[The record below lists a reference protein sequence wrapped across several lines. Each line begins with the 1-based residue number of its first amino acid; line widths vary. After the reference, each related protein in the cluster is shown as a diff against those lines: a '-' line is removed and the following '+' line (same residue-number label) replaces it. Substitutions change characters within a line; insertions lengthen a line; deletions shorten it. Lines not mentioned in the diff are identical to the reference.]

1 VIRLLAIGAWTCAAT
16 LLSGI
21 VALSWQSGELPKVEA
36 VSLFG
41 GLTAVRLP
49 LISVPIIRDGRVQG
63 YAVAKLAF
71 AVDSGLLK
79 QLSIKPE
86 LILLDEAIR
95 AIYADEA
102 LDFRKLER
110 QKLSQLSHTLAENIN
125 SRVSAN
131 LVHEVLIEELNY
143 LSKEEVRRRS
153 RS

>member
-1 VIRLLAIGAWTCAAT
+1 M
-16 LLSGI
+16 
-21 VALSWQSGELPKVEA
+21 
-36 VSLFG
+36 
-41 GLTAVRLP
+41 
-49 LISVPIIRDGRVQG
+49 
-63 YAVAKLAF
+63 AKLAF